1 MAEVE
6 DKIMEALREL
16 ERWESRRAKVRVRL
30 ENDDAD
36 ESELDRIEEQ
46 IIHYQKLLQD
56 MKKKLSSAD
65 VPEPLHARVTNNID
79 IANIGLRVRW
89 QSPAMHATADRDHG
103 SSNLPLT
110 TITFCQGL

>member
-16 ERWESRRAKVRVRL
+16 NRREKVRIRL
-30 ENDDAD
+30 ENDAAD

-65 VPEPLHARVTNNID
+65 VSRTIARSGN
-79 IANIGLRVRW
+79 
-89 QSPAMHATADRDHG
+89 Q
-103 SSNLPLT
+103 
-110 TITFCQGL
+110 